1 MRAMFDANKWSN
13 DNEREIVKVRNEL
26 IGFFLSLGKD
36 VIVDDT
42 NLNPIHENNIRDR
55 FGHLAEIK
63 VKFFDTPLEE
73 CITRNANRSNAVPV
87 EVIRD
92 MYDKWIKNERYLQ
105 TKVGVN
111 NLSFEPYVPNKYL
124 PSAVIVDIDGTLADS
139 SGRSPYDLSK
149 VGEDIPI
156 KSVVNLIEHIRMGPF
171 LENKIILMSGR
182 DKSSFDATTAW
193 LKKHDIPYDELL
205 MRPEGDRRP
214 DYLIKYELFNQEVRN
229 KYNVLWVIDDRKSV
243 KRMWNQLGLFV
254 LDVNQNDEIF

>member
-139 SGRSPYDLSK
+139 NGRNIYDLSK
-149 VGEDIPI
+149 VEFDLPI
-156 KSVVNLIEHIRMGPF
+156 MPVVNFVKSVKDTILIF
-171 LENKIILMSGR
+171 LSGR
-182 DKSSFDATTAW
+182 DSSSREATLAW
-193 LKKHDIPYDELL
+193 LSKHNILPNFLF
-205 MRPEGDRRP
+205 MRKEGDRRP
-214 DYLIKYELFNQEVRN
+214 DYLVKYELFNQEIRN
-229 KYNVLWVIDDRKSV
+229 NYNVQFVIDDRKSV

-254 LDVNQNDEIF
+254 FDVNQNDEIF